1 MTDAESNSTRYSY
14 DGNGHLTEV
23 MFADG
28 RTERYQPDAAGRLV
42 KYTSPAGQITR
53 WQRTARA
60 GAQADGCDGSQNG
73 V

>member
-1 MTDAESNSTRYSY
+1 MVFMMNARGWKRVTDAESNSTRYSY

-42 KYTSPAGQITR
+42 KYNQPGGGR
-53 WQRTARA
+53 
-60 GAQADGCDGSQNG
+60 
-73 V
+73 